1 MLVLQRSSILKG
13 PGGMRG
19 KILVFLLEAGDQR
32 VIFLVPLG
40 DTVGPLF
47 CGMSAGQTALSD
59 AREIKTRWAKEIRAC
74 RYFTLPFLVS
84 SVPQAWEL
92 KIIENWFCF
101 FLPRNLFVLQLSYLK
116 PGVVMVGIRGPKIW
130 KKCSK

>member
-1 MLVLQRSSILKG
+1 MLVLQSSSILKG

-19 KILVFLLEAGDQR
+19 KILVFLLEAGDQT

-59 AREIKTRWAKEIRAC
+59 ARLEERLKHDGQKKLGHAGILHFHFW
-74 RYFTLPFLVS
+74 FHLFLRHGS
-84 SVPQAWEL
+84 
-92 KIIENWFCF
+92 
-101 FLPRNLFVLQLSYLK
+101 
-116 PGVVMVGIRGPKIW
+116 
-130 KKCSK
+130 